1 MKPKNS
7 KERRNSFLKFLALFL
22 FTVAMV
28 VTAVYFNF
36 KVPNKENQILKAQAL
51 NIKKEMDFQNNFNKE
66 MSTVKNMIDSMD
78 VPGQNISYQNSLIST
93 KLVDMQKMIPTKDS
107 TYRYDMYTNIV
118 GLYIELQETKDR
130 LRSLEDAESTIQ
142 EYKEAFEKCKDDY
155 KEVERELYILRRS
168 N

>member
-36 KVPNKENQILKAQAL
+36 KVPKKENQILKAQAL